1 MRSLSTLLI
10 VTIFS
15 IQSAFSCTCVGTN
28 FCVNIDEHFS
38 DANDLIFLGTFI
50 KSEEP
55 IGSFVPMQYKVKEIF
70 SGEIVT
76 PSSPLYN
83 GEEFINTD
91 STVWILAGH
100 SAICMPDLIDQSAVM
115 AIAYNHQNGVIE
127 IPDFGYTNYICN
139 VSYLPVSDDGFVSG
153 RIFEDFQLDTIG
165 LEEFRGIF
173 HSNCAGTNS
182 TSGVFSAEDFVVQPQ
197 PTIDH
202 LNIFVPDSF
211 TDWEITLYDMDGRSI
226 RTIDAQ
232 TVDLTALDSGVY
244 FMTFERDRHRFTKR
258 IIKI

>member
-1 MRSLSTLLI
+1 MRSLSILFI

-15 IQSAFSCTCVGTN
+15 IQSARSCTCVGSN
-28 FCVNIDEHFS
+28 FCVNINEHFS

-55 IGSFVPMQYKVKEIF
+55 IESFVPMQYKVEEIF

-91 STVWILAGH
+91 STVWILAGS
-100 SAICMPDLIDQSAVM
+100 SAICMPDLVDQSAVM
-115 AIAYNHQNGVIE
+115 AIGYNHQNGVIT
-127 IPDFGYTNYICN
+127 IPAFGYTNYICSI
-139 VSYLPVSDDGFVSG
+139 SYLPVSDDGFVSG
-153 RIFEDFQLDTIG
+153 WIYEDFQEDTVSI
-165 LEEFRGIF
+165 EEFRSVF
-173 HSNCAGTNS
+173 HSSCAGTNS
-182 TSGVFSAEDFVVQPQ
+182 TSEIFSADDFVVQPQ
-197 PTIDH
+197 PTTDH

-211 TDWEITLYDMDGRSI
+211 TDWRITLYDMNGRSI
-226 RTIDAQ
+226 RTIYTQ

-244 FMTFERDRHRFTKR
+244 IMTFERDRYRFTKR